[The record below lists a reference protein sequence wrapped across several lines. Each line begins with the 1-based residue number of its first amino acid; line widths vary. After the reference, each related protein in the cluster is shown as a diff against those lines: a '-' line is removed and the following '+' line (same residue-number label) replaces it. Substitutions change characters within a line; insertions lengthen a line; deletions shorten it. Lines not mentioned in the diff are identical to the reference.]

1 MKKIFFFAAA
11 AAMMAACSE
20 NDQLALNQQVQDQQD
35 KGIQFGVYTNR
46 AVTRA
51 GQPGSLNTDALKEGD
66 GIGVFAYH
74 TNNSKYDERTSLPNF
89 MYNQQVKGNGA
100 VGNGV
105 WEYSPLKYWPNE
117 FGTNAVSEDID
128 YVTFFAYAPYVAV
141 NPTTGIP
148 EVDYSKF
155 NANEFAKYL
164 GHADTTAF
172 KQKEGYKDSTD
183 AVAAL
188 KMLYANQ
195 QQGKNI
201 TSISRN
207 ADKGD
212 PIVRYVVDTNP
223 QTSVDLLWGVAA
235 KDNAF
240 KGLAGPDEVTEGNCY
255 IDLSKQ
261 IGTADSIRWNFHHA
275 LAKLNVQI
283 IAAAD
288 TATQGLTTYEPQNA
302 KDLETATKIYLRSID
317 FTGFATRGALNLH
330 SEATAVDY
338 KLKPNWTNYDGTDL
352 TAANVTFYDGL
363 KDLKEGYT
371 DNIAPN
377 EKPQGLNPVL
387 IEEPTP
393 AKWADKR
400 PGIPTKA
407 YANLF
412 AGAKS
417 ASDAIFVIPTNER
430 MTITVVYDIM
440 TRDTLLSQNLSDGFT
455 KGSRVQNK
463 ISQTLQDLKLEAGKA
478 YTIKLVVG
486 IESVKVTVEVAEWDD
501 TEAEQKVD
509 LPYNPNG
516 GNDSQGGETTPG
528 TLQAG
533 KAYVFVQGEDTREY
547 TSQPWYAA
555 FEDGDNNLYM
565 FKGGNSAGTTETVN
579 YTAAQLAEL
588 GVDADHI
595 CQNVAQILTHSAE
608 TGETYYLD
616 NGNGTYDKYVMGG
629 SEEENPESIITY
641 ETLRVP
647 NTTTLDVPVVP
658 EDVTVKY
665 NTITKEY
672 TYTKNSDYPHIVTF
686 KREAE

>member
-20 NDQLALNQQVQDQQD
+20 NDQLALNQEIQSQQD

-51 GQPGSLNTDALKEGD
+51 GQAGVINTDSLKKGN

-74 TNNSKYDERTSLPNF
+74 TNNSRYDERNSLPNF
-89 MYNQQVKGNGA
+89 MYNQQVKWNAA

-128 YVTFFAYAPYVAV
+128 YVSFFAYAPYVAV

-155 NANEFAKYL
+155 DADEFAQYL
-164 GHADTTAF
+164 GYDDVADF
-172 KQKEGYKDSTD
+172 EEKEGYKTGDGK
-183 AVAAL
+183 AAL
-188 KMLYANQ
+188 KMLFGNQ

-201 TSISRN
+201 NSISRN

-240 KGLAGPDEVTEGNCY
+240 KGLAGPDNVTEGNCY

-261 IGTADSIRWNFHHA
+261 IGTADSIRWNFRHA

-288 TATQGLTTYEPQNA
+288 TATQGLTTYEPKNA
-302 KDLETATKIYLRSID
+302 EELETATKIYLRSID

-338 KLKPNWTNYDGTDL
+338 KLKPHWMDYDGTDL

-387 IEEPTP
+387 IEEPTTTT
-393 AKWADKR
+393 WADKR
-400 PGIPTKA
+400 QGIPTQA

-412 AGAKS
+412 AGAKK

-430 MTITVVYDIM
+430 MTITVIYDVM

-463 ISQTLQDLKLEAGKA
+463 ISQTLEGLKLEAGKA

-486 IESVKVTVEVAEWDD
+486 IESVKVTVKVAEWDD

-509 LPYNPNG
+509 LPYNPLGEGEEVPVDNNMYAG
-516 GNDSQGGETTPG
+516 QTYHYTGTNLSSGEFEGNAGPLVEDGDYFTWTTSWTEQVEQDRLYNSVPSGVDPNQVLDSANYQDADGLLAAVTSLLGSGDVYVKFGEKYKKYVQGATTNPEKETVDVTHTTTNRIPKTTKRGEKVKPQYQNEGETTWNDW
-528 TLQAG
+528 
-533 KAYVFVQGEDTREY
+533 EDE
-547 TSQPWYAA
+547 
-555 FEDGDNNLYM
+555 
-565 FKGGNSAGTTETVN
+565 
-579 YTAAQLAEL
+579 
-588 GVDADHI
+588 
-595 CQNVAQILTHSAE
+595 
-608 TGETYYLD
+608 
-616 NGNGTYDKYVMGG
+616 
-629 SEEENPESIITY
+629 ITFD
-641 ETLRVP
+641 P
-647 NTTTLDVPVVP
+647 A
-658 EDVTVKY
+658 
-665 NTITKEY
+665 
-672 TYTKNSDYPHIVTF
+672 S
-686 KREAE
+686 